1 MASVVWTC
9 HTCEHNFG
17 IIRKFTKYL
26 MESCV
31 LGFDQHF
38 SFKYFLKIAFESFM
52 PGDFVCLVRV
62 GLTLSLLKIFLTSV
76 VWTFDTYEH
85 NLRINHRFTKDLK
98 ESCVLG
104 TSSCLKIFL
113 TSVVWTCHTIE
124 YDFRINHKFT
134 KYLMESCV
142 GF

>member
-1 MASVVWTC
+1 MTSVVWTC

-17 IIRKFTKYL
+17 ITRKFTKYL

-38 SFKYFLKIAFESFM
+38 SFKYFLKIAFEIS
-52 PGDFVCLVRV
+52 CLDIWLASVV
-62 GLTLSLLKIFLTSV
+62 WTCHTSEHNFGINHTFTKYLEESCVLGTSSCLKIFLTSV

-104 TSSCLKIFL
+104 TSSY
-113 TSVVWTCHTIE
+113 HA
-124 YDFRINHKFT
+124 
-134 KYLMESCV
+134 
-142 GF
+142 